1 MGNVSKMIKLVGQK
15 EATENLKKIGCNAKF
30 VDKSFDFKE
39 IVKNPNCELYRQCLE
54 IVAHVMPPV
63 ANFTCIECKK
73 CETQDAASGRK
84 KGIRL
89 SSHF

>member
-15 EATENLKKIGCNAKF
+15 EAAESLKKIDCNAKL
-30 VDKSFDFKE
+30 VDKSFDSKE
-39 IVKNPNCELYRQCLE
+39 IVKNPNCELYRHCLE
-54 IVAHVMPPV
+54 VVAHVIPPV

-73 CETQDAASGRK
+73 CEIQDVTSGGK
-84 KGIRL
+84 KVIRL